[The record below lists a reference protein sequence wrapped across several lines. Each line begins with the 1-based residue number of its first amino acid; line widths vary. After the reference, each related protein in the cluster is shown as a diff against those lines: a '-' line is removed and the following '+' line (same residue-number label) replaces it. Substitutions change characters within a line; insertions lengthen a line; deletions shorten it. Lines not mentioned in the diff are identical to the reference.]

1 MTMTT
6 KETKLPTVPYCE
18 ECHGTNVKTKAWV
31 EFRQDG
37 SEYVTELDDCDETG
51 NWCRDCDDHVAIVFP
66 AAMSSAKAS
75 KTRVRNNAAREHGP
89 RLLKHLRE
97 VLDAIGEA
105 QVDGDESV
113 IAAAMRY
120 VERLDG

>member
-1 MTMTT
+1 MTT

-18 ECHGTNVKTKAWV
+18 ECHSTNVKTKAWV

-66 AAMSSAKAS
+66 AAMSSTKAS

-89 RLLKHLRE
+89 RLLKLLDD
-97 VLDAIGEA
+97 VLDAVGDGMI
-105 QVDGDESV
+105 DGDEKV
-113 IAAAMRY
+113 L
-120 VERLDG
+120 ERALAYIDRLRG